1 MFLSEL
7 CKCCGMEFGW
17 VLWLGI
23 VVRGGREVVGVIGV
37 EGFGFD
43 VGWQSKVRGV
53 GKWWICFVDV
63 SGSNLVVG

>member
-17 VLWLGI
+17 GLRLGI

-37 EGFGFD
+37 EGFGFGD
-43 VGWQSKVRGV
+43 K
-53 GKWWICFVDV
+53 
-63 SGSNLVVG
+63 

>member
-1 MFLSEL
+1 M
-7 CKCCGMEFGW
+7 
-17 VLWLGI
+17 LWLGI